1 MDQKTINRRNR
12 NRGKSHERRVAEKLG
27 NWFRIPYSGSSELWG
42 LGDVRDK
49 DDKFRSRYMIECKTI
64 TPKSVKEVNFI
75 IKQEWLQGK
84 TGIIDKAK
92 KELNK
97 FWGLAFTKKG
107 SSKTFIIIP
116 LEDFRTY
123 TRAIEILRAKGIIDD
138 SKDVSRETTTAEI
151 DRIYNE
157 INE

>member
-1 MDQKTINRRNR
+1 M
-12 NRGKSHERRVAEKLG
+12 
-27 NWFRIPYSGSSELWG
+27 
-42 LGDVRDK
+42 RDK

-107 SSKTFIIIP
+107 SSKTFMIIP

-151 DRIYNE
+151 DRVYNE

>member
-1 MDQKTINRRNR
+1 MDQKTVNRRNR

-27 NWFRIPYSGSSELWG
+27 NWFRIPYSGSSELWV

-64 TPKSVKEVNFI
+64 TPKSVKEVNVI
-75 IKQEWLQGK
+75 IKQEWLQGM

-97 FWGLAFTKKG
+97 FWGLAFTKK
-107 SSKTFIIIP
+107 
-116 LEDFRTY
+116 
-123 TRAIEILRAKGIIDD
+123 
-138 SKDVSRETTTAEI
+138 
-151 DRIYNE
+151 
-157 INE
+157 

>member
-1 MDQKTINRRNR
+1 MDQKTVNRRNR
-12 NRGKSHERRVAEKLG
+12 ERGKSFERRVAEKLG
-27 NWFRIPYSGSSELWG
+27 NWFRIPYSDSSELWG

-49 DDKFRSRYMIECKTI
+49 DDNFRSRYMIECKTI

-107 SSKTFIIIP
+107 SRKTFMIIP

-138 SKDVSRETTTAEI
+138 SKDVSRETTVAEI